1 MVLIITHF
9 ANNIIADNP
18 TKNNTTVKVL
28 IKNNEVIFQIQSENL
43 TNKKIYP
50 ISTIISAINSP
61 IGININEYAV
71 SVSPARTDNSINSHG
86 GRQNNGSPQTL
97 TS

>member
-1 MVLIITHF
+1 MDF
-9 ANNIIADNP
+9 SS
-18 TKNNTTVKVL
+18 
-28 IKNNEVIFQIQSENL
+28 SEHV
-43 TNKKIYP
+43 YAWESWP
-50 ISTIISAINSP
+50 WQV
-61 IGININEYAV
+61 GININEYAV